1 MCNFYTV
8 FYIFQLLIV
17 GNTVFQDSYKNE
29 LLEEIKE
36 MTEELKRRST
46 MISNLEEQLEKVKNQ
61 DLKCAQ
67 AELASL
73 RSQLQQKTEEVE
85 TMSTSTVSKM
95 DESARM
101 VDVEAS
107 FEDR

>member
-1 MCNFYTV
+1 MVENCPKKLTF
-8 FYIFQLLIV
+8 
-17 GNTVFQDSYKNE
+17 K
-29 LLEEIKE
+29 EIPP
-36 MTEELKRRST
+36 L
-46 MISNLEEQLEKVKNQ
+46 QNQ